1 MNLRIAILASVAGML
16 LFSCAPRHPKDVEQI
31 DSLRAEAETLVKAQA
46 LMGFES
52 WASGKP
58 SNQDSLYKL
67 HETLFTKENIVL
79 ARRAEDEESDP
90 VQKKR
95 FTYFR
100 RYLTSEFIARH
111 TAPLTDKVSNMEAS
125 ATVTVNGTAVPYRN
139 VAGTISNE
147 RVQAKRELL
156 YRAADAVLDP
166 LNVVLARVEE
176 ENKRL
181 AGELGYPSYTAMVED
196 LRGYSLTGL
205 KPMAEEVLSS
215 TDSLYKGLLKEM
227 LASELALA
235 PESFHRFDVAPLF
248 RNPKF
253 DRYFPST
260 SMMAVVAATYRALG
274 VDLKAEQNLKVD
286 AENRPEK
293 NPRAVC
299 FPISVPDDVRLS
311 IKPIGGADD
320 YAALFHEMGHAQHY
334 ANTKE
339 HAFEFKYTG
348 EPTVTESF
356 AFLSEYLLVNQA
368 WLRLNSKMPE
378 PVLKAY
384 ARMGAFQRLFM
395 VRRYCA
401 KILYELQLH
410 GGASNAP
417 SLYAQLQ
424 ARASG
429 YVSVP
434 SDEKRYLTDV
444 DPLYYTASYV
454 RAWFLEAQLN
464 AKLSQDFGANWFEN
478 PAAGNMMRSLWQN
491 GDRLNGE
498 ELARSLGLGTIGPDA
513 WLKEMK
519 AMVLFSTR

>member
-1 MNLRIAILASVAGML
+1 MNLRIAILACAASIL
-16 LFSCAPRHPKDVEQI
+16 LASCAPRHPKDVEQV

-52 WASGKP
+52 WAFGTP
-58 SNQDSLYKL
+58 SNQDSLYRQ
-67 HETLFTKENIVL
+67 HEILFTVENIAI
-79 ARRAEDEESDP
+79 ARRAENEEPDA

-111 TAPLTDKVSNMEAS
+111 TAPLTDSVSNLEAT
-125 ATVTVNGTAVPYRN
+125 ATVMVNGTAVPYRQ
-139 VAGTISNE
+139 VAGLISNE
-147 RVQAKRELL
+147 RAQSKREIL
-156 YRAADAVLDP
+156 YRAADLVLDTLNAVL
-166 LNVVLARVEE
+166 AHTEE
-176 ENKRL
+176 ESVHLSGK
-181 AGELGYPSYTAMVED
+181 LGYKSYTAMVED
-196 LRGYSLTGL
+196 LRGYSITGL
-205 KPMAEEVLSS
+205 QPLAEEVLAS

-227 LASELALA
+227 LASELGLL
-235 PESFHRFDVAPLF
+235 PGSFHRFDVGPLF

-253 DRYFPST
+253 DRYFPSS
-260 SMMAVVAATYRALG
+260 SMMDVVASTYEGLG
-274 VDLKAEQNLKVD
+274 IDLRAEQNLRVD
-286 AENRPEK
+286 AENRSGK

-311 IKPIGGADD
+311 IKPIGGVDD

-356 AFLSEYLLVNQA
+356 AFLSEYLLANQA
-368 WLRLNSKMPE
+368 WLRLNSKMPT
-378 PVLKAY
+378 PALKEY
-384 ARMGAFQRLFM
+384 ARMAAFQRLYM

-410 GGASNAP
+410 AGTNNAP
-417 SLYAQLQ
+417 TVYAQLQ

-429 YVSVP
+429 YISVP
-434 SDEKRYLTDV
+434 SDEKRYLIDV
-444 DPLYYTASYV
+444 DPLFYTASYV

-464 AKLSQDFGANWFEN
+464 AKLTHDFGTNWFEN
-478 PAAGNMMRSLWQN
+478 PAAGITVRSLWQN

-498 ELARSLGLGTIGPDA
+498 ELATSLGLGSIGPDA
-513 WLKEMK
+513 WSKEMK
-519 AMVLFSTR
+519 SLVLFSTR